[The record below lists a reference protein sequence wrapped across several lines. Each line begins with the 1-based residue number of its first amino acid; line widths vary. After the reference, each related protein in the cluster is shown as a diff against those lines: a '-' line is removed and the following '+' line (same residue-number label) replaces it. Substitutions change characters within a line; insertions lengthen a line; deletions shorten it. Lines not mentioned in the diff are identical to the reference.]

1 MSADDAGRLS
11 PDGKRD
17 GKCDEQYQQKSH
29 ISGYRNTAHAKMK
42 LVFPAIKE
50 EITRR
55 RVLWITPFALAGLVA
70 IWPRRGARAA
80 ASDQL
85 GEVTIVQFSDAG
97 KKLETALVRKVVH
110 TDGEWRKLLSSE
122 QYYVTRHAATDTA
135 FTGTYYEIHD
145 AGLFRCI
152 CCATALFSSDTKFDS
167 GTGWPSFWAPIA
179 EENVRRHSDVSF
191 GMERVEVLCK
201 RCDAHL
207 GHVFDDG
214 PAPTNLRYC
223 INESSLRFVRRGA

>member
-1 MSADDAGRLS
+1 MR
-11 PDGKRD
+11 
-17 GKCDEQYQQKSH
+17 
-29 ISGYRNTAHAKMK
+29 

-55 RVLWITPFALAGLVA
+55 RILWITPFALAGLVA
-70 IWPRRGARAA
+70 IWPRRGNRVA
-80 ASDQL
+80 ASND
-85 GEVTIVQFSDAG
+85 GGDVTIVQFDDGG
-97 KKLETALVRKVVH
+97 KKLQTARVKKVVR
-110 TDGEWRKLLSSE
+110 TDSEWRKLLTSE

-135 FTGTYYEIHD
+135 FTGTYYEIHA

-152 CCATALFSSDTKFDS
+152 CCATALFSSNAKFDS

-179 EENVRRHSDVSF
+179 EENVRKHSDVSF
-191 GMERVEVLCK
+191 GMERIEVLCA

-214 PAPTNLRYC
+214 PPPTNLRYC
-223 INESSLRFVRRGA
+223 INESSLRFIRY